1 LLLLQKWCHGTMG
14 TQGLNKILS
23 DTHTLSYTHIHS
35 LIRIPTNTHPHPLTH
50 THTNEIGRKK
60 VKYLFELEGV
70 GYIFVNEYCT
80 CLV

>member
-23 DTHTLSYTHIHS
+23 DTHTLSYIHS
-35 LIRIPTNTHPHPLTH
+35 HTHSLLHITTNTHPHPLTH

-60 VKYLFELEGV
+60 VKYLFE
-70 GYIFVNEYCT
+70 
-80 CLV
+80 